1 VPLLLKHN
9 PLKMDKKIVSFFFS
23 TRLMALL
30 FIVYA
35 VSMGAGTLSKANTIP
50 TQQNSNL

>member
-35 VSMGAGTLSKANTIP
+35 VSMGAGTFIESKYNTD
-50 TQQNSNL
+50 TAKF